1 MEKMSHKISQPNQAG
16 STSHLPDVWI
26 EYIFNWMEKRYLN
39 KWRDGLGAIPR
50 DEMKDAWAE
59 DLAGCNRDELR
70 NGLAAC
76 KQKNKIFP
84 PTSLEFLGY
93 CRPQS
98 DTKADWAEA
107 CEQMRIRLRGHG
119 SDVWSRPQ
127 VYWAAVAVGS
137 HDLHLMS
144 WEQIKTKWD
153 KALTAAKGD
162 EIPEYLAQL
171 PACQQSIS
179 KEEAA
184 KRVKELDAIV
194 KRIVKRD
201 VGEQKQW
208 AMRIMGRV
216 ARKETVS
223 FFAEKMARECL
234 EESGVAAYCRNPP
247 EDDDD

>member
-1 MEKMSHKISQPNQAG
+1 MEKMSHEISQSNQAG
-16 STSHLPDVWI
+16 LTSHLPDGWI

-70 NGLAAC
+70 NGLAVC
-76 KQKNKIFP
+76 KQKSKIFP
-84 PTSLEFLGY
+84 PNSLEFLDY

-107 CEQMRIRLRGHG
+107 REQMRIRLQGRG

-127 VYWAAVAVGS
+127 VYWAAAAVGWY
-137 HDLHLMS
+137 DLHLMP
-144 WEQIKTKWD
+144 WEQIKTRWD
-153 KALTAAKGD
+153 EALTAAKGD

-171 PACQQSIS
+171 PAPGQQSIS

-194 KRIVKRD
+194 KRD

-208 AMRIMGRV
+208 AVRIMGRV
-216 ARKETVS
+216 ARKENVS

-234 EESGVAAYCRNPP
+234 EESGGAAYVVGSDRS
-247 EDDDD
+247 